1 MPMSS
6 PPSAKFPPAF
16 RWIVWFALLNAIG
29 IYLVILQFLVSTE
42 SIAPLEPL
50 VKNVLMGAGF
60 AGAVISMAIR
70 QIVKNQTRSVKG
82 ALVPPA
88 WIDQAFLVALALA
101 ETPAIFGLIL
111 GLQGSPFKDC
121 LPLFVISFA
130 AFILSA
136 PAFFYPGRE
145 EN

>member
-1 MPMSS
+1 MSS

-42 SIAPLEPL
+42 SIEPL

-70 QIVKNQTRSVKG
+70 QIVKNQTRSVNG

-101 ETPAIFGLIL
+101 ETPAIYGLIL
-111 GLQGSPFKDC
+111 GLQGSPFKDY

>member
-1 MPMSS
+1 MAHPS
-6 PPSAKFPPAF
+6 PAKFPPAV

-29 IYLVILQFLVSTE
+29 IYLVLLQFLVSAE

-70 QIVKNQTRSVKG
+70 QIAKNQTRSVNG

-88 WIDQAFLVALALA
+88 WIDQAFIVALALA

-111 GLQGSPFKDC
+111 GLQG
-121 LPLFVISFA
+121 
-130 AFILSA
+130 
-136 PAFFYPGRE
+136 
-145 EN
+145 

>member
-6 PPSAKFPPAF
+6 PPSAKFPPAL
-16 RWIVWFALLNAIG
+16 RWILWFALLNGVA
-29 IYLVILQFLVSTE
+29 IYLIVLNFFLGGEETDS
-42 SIAPLEPL
+42 PEPL

-70 QIVKNQTRSVKG
+70 QIVKNQTRSVNG
-82 ALVPPA
+82 ALVPPV
-88 WIDQAFLVALALA
+88 WIDQAFIVALALA
-101 ETPAIFGLIL
+101 EAPAIFGLIL
-111 GLQGSPFKDC
+111 GLQGSPFKDY

>member
-1 MPMSS
+1 MSS
-6 PPSAKFPPAF
+6 PSPAKFPPTV
-16 RWIVWFALLNAIG
+16 RWILWFALLNAVG
-29 IYLVILQFLVSTE
+29 IYLIVLQFLVSTDA
-42 SIAPLEPL
+42 IAPIDPIIRTA
-50 VKNVLMGAGF
+50 LMGAGF

-70 QIVKNQTRSVKG
+70 QIVKNQTRSVNG

-88 WIDQAFLVALALA
+88 WIDQAFIIALALA

-111 GLQGSPFKDC
+111 GLQGSPFKDY